1 MNIIVSEQ
9 QLKKIRMSLNEVR
22 GVAEASISYV
32 NLVYQEL
39 ERVIIHAV
47 ATNKKKYKA
56 EILFDLHEMIPFA
69 EDNTEDFIEFPIEDI
84 EINFQLVR
92 VKKHG
97 NVNGKT
103 FSTGGAA
110 YSISDKDNEG
120 STYLTEPS
128 SELPVEIVEQ
138 VGKVLQAKFD
148 FNVILYGE
156 FDESQMD
163 EMLYD
168 MRDTITHEL
177 NHMYEF
183 YKRYETRGVEPMNIS
198 LSFAGSENVNTPK
211 KIFRVYEEFLSMLYY
226 SEPWEINANVQEAL
240 SKTQRMDF
248 DEFRKTSQWEWAN
261 KMEDFS
267 ANNFY
272 DKLIQVTQER
282 SPEAVDYHIRNL
294 HKFFKK
300 QYITLSFAYLGDEFD
315 FMNNKILKT
324 NNLKELFK
332 NFEPR
337 IRTAGKKLKRKY
349 MRLYSIEQD

>member
-9 QLKKIRMSLNEVR
+9 QLKKIRMSINEVR

-32 NLVYQEL
+32 NLIYQEL

-47 ATNKKKYKA
+47 ATNKKKFHVQ
-56 EILFDLHEMIPFA
+56 IDFDLHEMIPFA
-69 EDNTEDFIEFPIEDI
+69 EDNIEDFIEFPIEDI
-84 EINFQLVR
+84 QIDFQLVR
-92 VKKHG
+92 IKKYE

-110 YSISDKDNEG
+110 YSISSKDEE

-128 SELPVEIVEQ
+128 SELPVEIVKE

-148 FNVILYGE
+148 FNVILYGG
-156 FDESQMD
+156 FDEGQMD

-177 NHMYEF
+177 NHMFEF
-183 YKRYETRGVEPMNIS
+183 YKRYESKGVEPMNIA
-198 LSFAGSENVNTPK
+198 LSFAGSKNVNTPK
-211 KIFRVYEEFLSMLYY
+211 KIFRVYEDFLSMLYY
-226 SEPWEINANVQEAL
+226 SEPWEVNANVQEAL

-261 KMEDFS
+261 KMEDFN
-267 ANNFY
+267 AEEFY
-272 DKLIQVTQER
+272 NKLIQVTEER

-300 QYITLSFAYLGDEFD
+300 QYISLSFSYLGDEFE

-332 NFEPR
+332 NFESR
-337 IRTAGKKLKRKY
+337 IRNAGKKLKRNY
-349 MRLYSIEQD
+349 MRLYSIEKD